1 MSNFIQYDDQNF
13 STAKELR
20 AYLKLQATI
29 NGESISEQEL
39 EHQVTVIIES
49 QLDEVLNVE
58 TSLDEVS
65 FETLEEDS
73 DYVSDFDDYDSEQE
87 LSF

>member
-13 STAKELR
+13 NTAKELR